1 MANAFS
7 ILKKQKKS
15 TCNFYIKKA
24 NISFVLFLVS
34 LTGLDTKKDRH
45 SKKKKKNMHCVYLYN
60 IFIMLEI

>member
-45 SKKKKKNMHCVYLYN
+45 SKKKKKICTVF
-60 IFIMLEI
+60 IFITYLLC

>member
-45 SKKKKKNMHCVYLYN
+45 SKKKKKKICTVF
-60 IFIMLEI
+60 IFITYLLC

>member
-24 NISFVLFLVS
+24 NISFALFLVS

-45 SKKKKKNMHCVYLYN
+45 SKKKKKKICTVF
-60 IFIMLEI
+60 IFITYLLC

>member
-45 SKKKKKNMHCVYLYN
+45 SKKKKKKKCTVF
-60 IFIMLEI
+60 IFITYLLC

>member
-45 SKKKKKNMHCVYLYN
+45 SKKKKYALCLS
-60 IFIMLEI
+60 L

>member
-45 SKKKKKNMHCVYLYN
+45 SKKKKICTVF
-60 IFIMLEI
+60 IFITYLLC